1 MKRLIYIFVA
11 LLLVVTPGCKKNGS
25 EATTA
30 TKLVG
35 QWHCIAEELNVAED
49 IDVYV
54 EFMADKSF
62 NLYQKIGQG
71 RHRHFTGTWSV
82 SGDVL
87 SGLYADGTEWGSSY
101 TLSFDGDTM
110 TLTANNESAET
121 IIYTKTAIPAE
132 VKDEAIEPLGTET
145 RAEVER
151 WF

>member
-35 QWHCIAEELNVAED
+35 QWHCIAEELNVTED
-49 IDVYV
+49 VDVYV

-82 SGDVL
+82 NGDVL
-87 SGLYADGTEWGSSY
+87 SGLYADGSEWGSSY
-101 TLSFDGDTM
+101 AVEFSGMDAM
-110 TLTANNESAET
+110 KLTAKNGSKEVMTYTRET
-121 IIYTKTAIPAE
+121 IPAE
-132 VKDEAIEPLGTET
+132 VLEGSVVRSVVDTDMQPIL
-145 RAEVER
+145 
-151 WF
+151 

>member
-35 QWHCIAEELNVAED
+35 QWHCIAEELNVTED
-49 IDVYV
+49 VDVYV

-71 RHRHFTGTWSV
+71 RHRHFTGTWLV

-87 SGLYADGTEWGSSY
+87 SGLYADGSEWGSSY
-101 TLSFDGDTM
+101 AVEFSGMDAM
-110 TLTANNESAET
+110 KLTAKNGSKEVMTYTRET
-121 IIYTKTAIPAE
+121 IPAE
-132 VKDEAIEPLGTET
+132 VLEGSVVRSVVDTDMQPIL
-145 RAEVER
+145 
-151 WF
+151 

>member
-87 SGLYADGTEWGSSY
+87 SGLYADGSEWGSSY
-101 TLSFDGDTM
+101 AVEFSGMDAM
-110 TLTANNESAET
+110 KLTAKNGSKEVMTYTRES
-121 IIYTKTAIPAE
+121 IPAE
-132 VKDEAIEPLGTET
+132 VLEGSVVRSVVDADMMPIL
-145 RAEVER
+145 
-151 WF
+151 

>member
-1 MKRLIYIFVA
+1 MKKFIYIFVA

-101 TLSFDGDTM
+101 AVEFSGMDAM
-110 TLTANNESAET
+110 KLTAKNGSKEVMTYTRET
-121 IIYTKTAIPAE
+121 IPAE
-132 VKDEAIEPLGTET
+132 VLEGSVVRSVVDADMMPIL
-145 RAEVER
+145 
-151 WF
+151 

>member
-1 MKRLIYIFVA
+1 MKKFIYIFVA

-101 TLSFDGDTM
+101 AVEFSGMDAM
-110 TLTANNESAET
+110 KLTAKNGSKEVMTYTRET
-121 IIYTKTAIPAE
+121 IPAE
-132 VKDEAIEPLGTET
+132 ILEGSVVRSVVDTDMMPIL
-145 RAEVER
+145 
-151 WF
+151 

>member
-1 MKRLIYIFVA
+1 MKKFIYIFVA

-82 SGDVL
+82 SGDIL
-87 SGLYADGTEWGSSY
+87 SGLYADGSEWGSSY
-101 TLSFDGDTM
+101 AVEFSGMDAM
-110 TLTANNESAET
+110 KLTAKNGSKEVMTYTRET
-121 IIYTKTAIPAE
+121 IPAE
-132 VKDEAIEPLGTET
+132 IL
-145 RAEVER
+145 EVSVVR
-151 WF
+151 SVVDADMMPIL

>member
-87 SGLYADGTEWGSSY
+87 SGLYADGSEWGSSY
-101 TLSFDGDTM
+101 TVEFSGMDAM
-110 TLTANNESAET
+110 KLTAKNGSKEVMTYTRET
-121 IIYTKTAIPAE
+121 IPTE
-132 VKDEAIEPLGTET
+132 VLEGSVVRSVVDADMMPIL
-145 RAEVER
+145 
-151 WF
+151 

>member
-82 SGDVL
+82 SGDIL
-87 SGLYADGTEWGSSY
+87 SGLYADGSEWGSSY
-101 TLSFDGDTM
+101 AVEFSGMDAM
-110 TLTANNESAET
+110 KLTAKNGSKEVMTYTRET
-121 IIYTKTAIPAE
+121 IPAE
-132 VKDEAIEPLGTET
+132 VLEGSVVRSVVDADMMPIL
-145 RAEVER
+145 
-151 WF
+151 

>member
-101 TLSFDGDTM
+101 AVEFSGMDAM
-110 TLTANNESAET
+110 KLTAKNGSKEVMTYTRET
-121 IIYTKTAIPAE
+121 IPAE
-132 VKDEAIEPLGTET
+132 VLEGSVVRSVVDADMMPIL
-145 RAEVER
+145 
-151 WF
+151 

>member
-101 TLSFDGDTM
+101 AVEFSGMDAM
-110 TLTANNESAET
+110 KLTAKNGSKEVMTYTRET
-121 IIYTKTAIPAE
+121 IPAE
-132 VKDEAIEPLGTET
+132 ILEGSVVRSVVDADMMPIL
-145 RAEVER
+145 
-151 WF
+151 

>member
-71 RHRHFTGTWSV
+71 RHRHYTGTWSV

-87 SGLYADGTEWGSSY
+87 SGLYADGSEWGSSY
-101 TLSFDGDTM
+101 AVEFSGMDAM
-110 TLTANNESAET
+110 KLTAKNGSKEVMTYTRET
-121 IIYTKTAIPAE
+121 IPAE
-132 VKDEAIEPLGTET
+132 VLEGSVVRSVVDAAMQPIL
-145 RAEVER
+145 
-151 WF
+151 

>member
-1 MKRLIYIFVA
+1 MKKFIYIFVA

-101 TLSFDGDTM
+101 TVEFSGMDAM
-110 TLTANNESAET
+110 KLTAKNGSKEVMTYTRET
-121 IIYTKTAIPAE
+121 IPAE
-132 VKDEAIEPLGTET
+132 ILEGSVVRSVVDADMIPIL
-145 RAEVER
+145 
-151 WF
+151 

>member
-49 IDVYV
+49 IEVYV

-101 TLSFDGDTM
+101 AVEFSGMDAM
-110 TLTANNESAET
+110 KLTAKNGSKEVMTYTRET
-121 IIYTKTAIPAE
+121 IPAE
-132 VKDEAIEPLGTET
+132 VLEGSVVRSVVDADMMPIL
-145 RAEVER
+145 
-151 WF
+151 

>member
-35 QWHCIAEELNVAED
+35 QWHCIAEELNVTED
-49 IDVYV
+49 VDVYV

-82 SGDVL
+82 NGDVL
-87 SGLYADGTEWGSSY
+87 SGLYADGSEWGSSY
-101 TLSFDGDTM
+101 TVEFSGMDAM
-110 TLTANNESAET
+110 KLTAKNGSKEVMTYTRET
-121 IIYTKTAIPAE
+121 IPAE
-132 VKDEAIEPLGTET
+132 VLEGSVVRSVVDTDMQPIL
-145 RAEVER
+145 
-151 WF
+151 